1 MARGDHPKRTP
12 FYGALMLFGAFMACG
27 LASSIDITWVSIVIY
42 VVAVIVAFAG
52 FLMTF
57 RDYSF

>member
-12 FYGALMLFGAFMACG
+12 FYGACLMILAFLSIWPAATVDELWLSICLYVFAVVAG
-27 LASSIDITWVSIVIY
+27 LA
-42 VVAVIVAFAG
+42 G
-52 FLMTF
+52 CLMTF